1 MTKLTPIFLSQIK
14 NNDDHHNH
22 DEIKICTSMLELR
35 SFKAY
40 WPMDGGI
47 YANEV
52 FRNYTKPCNK
62 MIIFNNINNLAYK
75 NVPDVLKIKFR
86 IREDFYQEILNTC
99 GFGVDDLWGSIGGYV
114 GIFCG
119 YSILQGAT
127 CFIQKF
133 QGIMNLFL

>member
-1 MTKLTPIFLSQIK
+1 MNDLS
-14 NNDDHHNH
+14 
-22 DEIKICTSMLELR
+22 
-35 SFKAY
+35 SFKSY
-40 WPMDGGI
+40 WPMYGGK

-52 FRNYTKPCNK
+52 FKNYTKPCNK
-62 MIIFNNINNLAYK
+62 MIIFNNINSMAYG

-86 IREDFYQEILNTC
+86 IRQNFYQEILNTR

-127 CFIQKF
+127 YFIQKF
-133 QGIMNLFL
+133 QEMITNLL